1 MPTKVKSFI
10 KFGIKIF
17 LFDAENIDD
26 IIDPKTN
33 KHIMIKVTMN
43 NDNTITNLRVNKY
56 ATITKI
62 KDELRKIVTYDF
74 TDIIFL

>member
-1 MPTKVKSFI
+1 M
-10 KFGIKIF
+10 
-17 LFDAENIDD
+17 FDAENIDD
-26 IIDPKTN
+26 IIDPKIN

-74 TDIIFL
+74 TDTIFL